1 MLDFKLP
8 VYALRAFVSIEQ
20 EGDYSV
26 ITTRY
31 NKYVLDNRKLPGT
44 FSQRRFILFEKRKE
58 LPYKLYPI
66 RGRISMLSQ
75 LVGSKRSQFIDSDG
89 NLINWKK
96 TTFYDVVTSKVLHS
110 ARIYNGK
117 YQCYVAKVPYPFV
130 LSYVPAYI
138 SYILVN
144 NSPVIYQVHQE
155 EPEIPRLR
163 IKL

>member
-44 FSQRRFILFEKRKE
+44 FSQRRLILFEKRKE

-110 ARIYNGK
+110 ARIYNG
-117 YQCYVAKVPYPFV
+117 
-130 LSYVPAYI
+130 
-138 SYILVN
+138 
-144 NSPVIYQVHQE
+144 
-155 EPEIPRLR
+155 
-163 IKL
+163 

>member
-1 MLDFKLP
+1 MLNFKLP
-8 VYALRAFVSIEQ
+8 VYSLRAFESIDN
-20 EGDYSV
+20 EGNYSV

-31 NKYVLDNRKLPGT
+31 NKYVLDDRTLPGT
-44 FSQRRFILFEKRKE
+44 FSQRRLILFENRKD

-66 RGRISMLSQ
+66 RGRITMLSQ
-75 LVGSKRSQFIDSDG
+75 MVGSKKSQFIDSDG

-96 TTFYDVVTSKVLHS
+96 TTFYSIVTAKVLRS
-110 ARIYNGK
+110 ARLYNGK
-117 YQCYVAKVPYPFV
+117 YQCYVQKVPYPFV
-130 LSYVPAYI
+130 LSAVPAYI

-144 NSPVIYQVHQE
+144 NSPVIYQTHQE